1 MHHERYC
8 QWQQLLIVHLRNQCL
23 LIELILEHWIIKRRF
38 SIHSKYRSQLDSAAR
53 CHVTAFATT
62 VKFYWYHFFLRRA
75 GHNLWF
81 SIWKTQLI
89 FPQKQ
94 ATNLEGLPKPS
105 DPIQLNHLDY
115 IVEGNR
121 WTSVRRGLLFFI
133 VRMTKFS
140 KGLWR
145 YEMLSGKV
153 QRTFVCRSEVTLNS
167 LNHHSSFFFSPVA
180 APALQATPEDGGC
193 ALSTCWV
200 CVVLKNTGCI
210 FHSTLREEGIQFY
223 YTQ

>member
-1 MHHERYC
+1 MSRHRLRYNRKI
-8 QWQQLLIVHLRNQCL
+8 LLIP
-23 LIELILEHWIIKRRF
+23 
-38 SIHSKYRSQLDSAAR
+38 
-53 CHVTAFATT
+53 
-62 VKFYWYHFFLRRA
+62 FFLRRA

-105 DPIQLNHLDY
+105 DPIQLNHFDY

-167 LNHHSSFFFSPVA
+167 LNHHSSFFLVLLLHQRCRRHLKMVA
-180 APALQATPEDGGC
+180 VPWAHVEF
-193 ALSTCWV
+193 
-200 CVVLKNTGCI
+200 VLC
-210 FHSTLREEGIQFY
+210 
-223 YTQ
+223 